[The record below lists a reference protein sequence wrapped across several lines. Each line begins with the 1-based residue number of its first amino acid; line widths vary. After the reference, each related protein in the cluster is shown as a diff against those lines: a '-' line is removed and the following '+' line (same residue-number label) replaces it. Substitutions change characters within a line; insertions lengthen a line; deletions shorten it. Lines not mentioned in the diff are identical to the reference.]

1 MTIQIFI
8 LSSLMEERNYP
19 YKLKKKIN
27 DLQLQ
32 DLTSAFTESK
42 LYYHFESLRKQGFI
56 EVQEVLHE
64 ENRPDKQVFAITEKG
79 RSAFPKKI
87 YKLLESSETIGEMVI
102 GLANIKYVDREK
114 VCTILENKLEHLQE
128 KWQLLNNIDQGQF
141 NDPQTLPIREFM
153 QDYVNDRHQHAITYL
168 TRLIQEIKDGKI

>member
-8 LSSLMEERNYP
+8 LSSLMEGSTYP
-19 YKLKKKIN
+19 YKLKKKIA

-42 LYYHFESLRKQGFI
+42 LYYHFESLRKQGLV

-79 RSAFPKKI
+79 RTDFPKKI
-87 YKLLESSETIGEMVI
+87 YKLLEDSNTIGEMVS
-102 GLANIKYVDREK
+102 GLGNIKYVDRQR
-114 VCTILENKLEHLQE
+114 VCMILEKKLENAE
-128 KWQLLNNIDQGQF
+128 SNWALLSRIDQSKF
-141 NDPQTLPIREFM
+141 ENPETMHIREFM
-153 QDYVNDRHQHAITYL
+153 QDYANDRHHHSIKYL
-168 TRLIQEIKDGKI
+168 KRLIEQIKKEEI